1 MTSFS
6 VYDQKE
12 STPLLVQTRITEGKD
27 KTEGKKG
34 EYSREERRV
43 QEGGKENTGGR
54 KGEYRR
60 EERTGQDRRA
70 ELTLRM
76 CSFQQ
81 LFGCPHK
88 LCLCLR
94 SAWEKQQ

>member
-12 STPLLVQTRITEGKD
+12 NIPLLVQTRIREGKD

-34 EYSREERRV
+34 EYRREEKRV
-43 QEGGKENTGGR
+43 QEGGKD
-54 KGEYRR
+54 
-60 EERTGQDRRA
+60 RTGQDRRA